1 MKTRKA
7 SEFLTV
13 VLFLGILISFM
24 LYIGISTLFIDPE
37 DLPEEYYEYSE
48 QENGLLIYNSVLYQD
63 SAVAGFIR
71 ETDYL
76 LFHSIDSTNVLMGK
90 PGWLFE
96 VEDKENS
103 YNYLRDYLGDYSFS
117 DEELAQIGKN
127 LQTRRAVYEAQG
139 VEYMMVVIPNSLSV
153 CELYTPDYLGPQSEN
168 TRLAS
173 VSAFLQEQKE
183 SVSFLSLTQ
192 QLRAKAQSNQPLYNN
207 TENSINAVGAYYVYA
222 EILQA
227 LPDEIRKEAS
237 VLDMEDIVF
246 SVRYTAGKKL
256 AADIGMQDII
266 QNRTVSLTDNLIRN
280 YELTHLLSLYNLD
293 LSVKN
298 GADEEQNCDVLLEF
312 SRDWDKL
319 QLMPLFSN
327 TFDAVGY
334 KTGFDYRGYVML
346 RTKPKMVIQVIRE
359 NELSALL
366 DAEIAS
372 QYEKQLEK
380 LQNP

>member
-117 DEELAQIGKN
+117 EEELAQIGKN

-246 SVRYTAGKKL
+246 SVRYTAG
-256 AADIGMQDII
+256 
-266 QNRTVSLTDNLIRN
+266 
-280 YELTHLLSLYNLD
+280 
-293 LSVKN
+293 
-298 GADEEQNCDVLLEF
+298 
-312 SRDWDKL
+312 
-319 QLMPLFSN
+319 
-327 TFDAVGY
+327 
-334 KTGFDYRGYVML
+334 
-346 RTKPKMVIQVIRE
+346 
-359 NELSALL
+359 
-366 DAEIAS
+366 
-372 QYEKQLEK
+372 
-380 LQNP
+380 